1 MTYLTIDITL
11 GLIFTVEY
19 KMNNL
24 GDNIM
29 SLGTR
34 NTAYVSNLL
43 DFEIER
49 LRPQPLLDY
58 EPGTDAARFVAWAM
72 STQTRRMFG
81 SLMTRAA
88 MDNKRMCAG
97 FVRSELQISRPS
109 INEMINQCEDAG
121 WISVKRDER
130 GYRWLKGAP
139 LLPELWEEYAMVL
152 GERVL
157 AKAPVV
163 YTSLEGMPMRPPC

>member
-1 MTYLTIDITL
+1 MP
-11 GLIFTVEY
+11 
-19 KMNNL
+19 
-24 GDNIM
+24 
-29 SLGTR
+29 LGTH
-34 NTAYVSNLL
+34 NITFVSNLL

-58 EPGTDAARFVAWAM
+58 GLGTDEARFIAWAM
-72 STQTRRMFG
+72 STQTRRMFA

-97 FVRSELQISRPS
+97 LTRSELQVSRPS
-109 INEMINQCEDAG
+109 INEMINQSEDAG

-130 GYRWLKGAP
+130 NYRWLKGEPMLP
-139 LLPELWEEYAMVL
+139 LLWEEYAITL

-157 AKAPVV
+157 ARLPVV
-163 YTSLEGMPMRPPC
+163 YTSSICH